1 MGVRL
6 MCYFSGWSRRHFGR
20 RSSQFSKIY
29 DEQPMADTNDAVD
42 GTGKRLR
49 AVADT
54 LYDGNKS
61 ALARAMNMK
70 PGSFSKYLRGN
81 RKPGASVLG
90 RLVQLGVNMNW
101 FLSGEGPML
110 IDVATEATEREK
122 DEAQTS
128 FTVDGITFHRIPF
141 VQVRVDENGHLRLDE
156 SGRSEWV
163 SEAAIRRQYG
173 GDPDQI
179 RTFSVPGNCMAPT
192 IRIGDRVR
200 ARLVDDPECVQ
211 SVTEGTPYLFLGPS
225 GLFVMRPHTDALEDD
240 EIVLKGDNPKAED
253 KTIPLTQWGGT
264 YRPVAQVLELIRP
277 L

>member
-1 MGVRL
+1 
-6 MCYFSGWSRRHFGR
+6 
-20 RSSQFSKIY
+20 
-29 DEQPMADTNDAVD
+29 MADTNDVVD

-90 RLVQLGVNMNW
+90 RLVRLGVNMNW

-110 IDVATEATEREK
+110 IDVATEATEQEK

-128 FTVDGITFHRIPF
+128 FTVDGVTYHRIPS
-141 VQVRVDENGHLRLDE
+141 VQVRVETNGRFRLDE
-156 SGRSEWV
+156 RGQSEWIG
-163 SEAAIRRQYG
+163 EAYIRRRYG
-173 GDPDQI
+173 DAPDQI
-179 RTFSVPGNCMAPT
+179 RSFSVPGNCMAPT
-192 IRIGDRVR
+192 IRTGDRVR
-200 ARLVDDPECVQ
+200 ACLVDDPERVEA
-211 SVTEGTPYLFLGPS
+211 VTEGTPYLILGPA
-225 GLFVMRPHTDALEDD
+225 GLFIMRPHTDAPGDDNEIILE
-240 EIVLKGDNPKAED
+240 GDNPKVED
-253 KTIPLTQWGGT
+253 KTIPLTQWGNT